1 MASAAGAAV
10 REAGRARGQRDDAM
24 VTARVDRGLKSRGMA
39 VLKELGSTPTELV
52 NRAFEYAAE
61 TGELPAPPSA
71 TGGGAGV
78 RRVTAAMRQRME
90 EFVEATTFALPEG
103 ALHGDYR
110 TLVEEAARE
119 KYESLA

>member
-1 MASAAGAAV
+1 MASAVEAAA
-10 REAGRARGQRDDAM
+10 REAGRGRGQRDDAM

-52 NRAFEYAAE
+52 NRAFEYVAE

-71 TGGGAGV
+71 VGGAGV
-78 RRVTAAMRQRME
+78 RRVTAAMKHRME

-103 ALHGDYR
+103 ALHDDYR